1 MIIDKR
7 LYVGCMPDRS
17 VIRIIRKIKK
27 FKLCTNVYV
36 VTLPLF
42 HDGMLEIYNMN
53 EFQQKLYRD
62 MEDSIHIVGIAPTR
76 RMAVYL
82 VRDIVDDVYK
92 KTGGFDME
100 SYFSNAG

>member
-7 LYVGCMPDRS
+7 LYVGYMPDRS
-17 VIRIIRKIKK
+17 VMKAIKKIKR

-42 HDGMLEIYNMN
+42 HDGILEIYNMN
-53 EFQQKLYRD
+53 EFQQQLYRD

-100 SYFSNAG
+100 SYFSNVG